1 LAKKAITDLP
11 LGAAAPGAYSARA
24 TLSKE
29 MPMKKIL
36 LAATML
42 AFAAPLGAQEKPRR
56 ESQPATPIE
65 NQRPDAAR
73 TASPD
78 RGVLFEP
85 ESVASDGAVVA
96 GGQRVDY
103 RAIAGTIIVHPK
115 GWDDA
120 AWRAHAAAQAEGSG
134 QAKLGEDDKN
144 PQAEASMFYVA
155 YFKKG
160 APAASRPITFLYN
173 GGPGSSTIWLHMGA
187 FGPRRIVTSDHE
199 HTPAAPYNVVDNA
212 FSLLDASDL
221 VFIDA
226 PGTGFSRI
234 AGKDKEKAFWGV
246 DQDAYAFS
254 QFILGFLS
262 KYGRWNSPK
271 YLFGESYGTPR
282 SAVVVNQLQSEDN
295 VDFNGVILLSQILN
309 FDIDADGPENNP
321 GIDQAYIAALPTYAA
336 TAWYHNRLG
345 VARPERLEDFL
356 RDVEQFAQTDY
367 ALALQ
372 QGSDLD
378 PQRKQQIAQ
387 RLAAYTG
394 LPVDYLLKA
403 NLRVSGGEFEKTL
416 QEREGLTT
424 GRLDT
429 RFAGPEMDPLAKEAA
444 YDPQSA
450 AISSA
455 YVSAF
460 NDYVRNRLGYGG
472 ERTFKVFADVFKY
485 WEFKHQVPGAGFAFP
500 GATNVMPDMAQ
511 ALKYNPNLKVLVA
524 GGYFDI
530 ATPFFQG
537 WYEMH
542 HLQIP
547 PSLQNNIEYH
557 YYPSGHMV
565 YANQESLRAI
575 HDDVAG
581 FIRRTSGGR

>member
-1 LAKKAITDLP
+1 MPKAL
-11 LGAAAPGAYSARA
+11 
-24 TLSKE
+24 
-29 MPMKKIL
+29 L
-36 LAATML
+36 LAA
-42 AFAAPLGAQEKPRR
+42 AFSLIAGPALAQESPRR
-56 ESQPATPIE
+56 PAPATPVE
-65 NQRPDAAR
+65 NQRLDATR

-78 RGVLFEP
+78 RGVLFQP
-85 ESVASDGAVVA
+85 ESVASDGSVAVE
-96 GGQRVDY
+96 GQRIDY
-103 RAIAGTIIVHPK
+103 RAVAGTIIVHPK

-120 AWRAHAAAQAEGSG
+120 AWRARRDAGAAPGAAG
-134 QAKLGEDDKN
+134 QLGEEDKN

-155 YFKKG
+155 YFRKG
-160 APAASRPITFLYN
+160 APAAGRPITFLYN
-173 GGPGSSTIWLHMGA
+173 GGPGSSTVWLHMGA

-246 DQDAYAFS
+246 DADAYAFS

-262 KYGRWNSPK
+262 KYARWNSPK

-309 FDIDADGPENNP
+309 FDIDADGPESNP
-321 GIDQAYIAALPTYAA
+321 GIDQAYVAALPTYAA
-336 TAWYHNRLG
+336 TAWYHNRLAG
-345 VARPERLEDFL
+345 PRPDNLETYLHEVER
-356 RDVEQFAQTDY
+356 FATTDY
-367 ALALQ
+367 AMALEA
-372 QGSDLD
+372 GAELD
-378 PQRKQQIAQ
+378 PARRQAIAQ
-387 RLAAYTG
+387 RLAGYTG
-394 LPVDYLLKA
+394 LPIDYVLRA
-403 NLRVSGGEFEKTL
+403 NLRISGGEFEKTL
-416 QEREGLTT
+416 QDAAGLTT

-429 RFAGPEMDPLAKEAA
+429 RFAGPTMDPLSKEAD

-460 NDYVRNRLGYGG
+460 NDYARNRLGYGG
-472 ERTFKVFADVFKY
+472 ETTFKPEIDVFKY
-485 WEFKHQVPGAGFAFP
+485 WEFKHQVPGAAFAFP

-511 ALKYNPNLKVLVA
+511 ALKYNPNLRVLVA
-524 GGYFDI
+524 GGYFDL
-530 ATPFFQG
+530 ATPFYQG

-547 PSLQNNIEYH
+547 DSLQPNIEYH

-565 YANQESLRAI
+565 YANEASLKAL
-575 HDDVAG
+575 HDDVSA
-581 FIRRTSGGR
+581 FIRRTSRGGG